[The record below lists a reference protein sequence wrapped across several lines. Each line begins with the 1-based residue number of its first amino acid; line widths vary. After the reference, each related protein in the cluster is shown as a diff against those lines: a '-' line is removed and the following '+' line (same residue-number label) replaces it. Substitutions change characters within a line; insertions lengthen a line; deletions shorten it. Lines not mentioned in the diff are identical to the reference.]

1 MKKKGLRLIICTTLM
16 TAMLGSFAGCGDS
29 SNKDG
34 NGDKSVKISVSGSTS
49 VGPLMEK
56 IAESY
61 EKENKNVSIEIN
73 QVGSSAG
80 IQDTINGVA
89 ELGMSSRDLKDEE
102 KSKGIQGTEIAYD
115 GIAVIVH
122 PDNKVGNLTLEQLKD
137 IYTGKITNW
146 KEVGGV
152 DKPIVVVSR
161 EEGSGTRDAFQEI
174 VGYDSSELIPDAT
187 ITDASGNLMTTV
199 AQNKNAIG
207 FVSFSYINDTVNAIK
222 LNDVEA
228 TEENAKNGTYKLSRP
243 FLIVT
248 KEDTLSDE
256 GQKVIDYILSDKG
269 QEIVKEDKLITIK

>member
-1 MKKKGLRLIICTTLM
+1 MKKKGLKLIIGAALM
-16 TAMLGSFAGCGDS
+16 TTMLGSFIGCGDS
-29 SNKDG
+29 SNKKSD
-34 NGDKSVKISVSGSTS
+34 DKNVTISVSGSTS

-56 IAESY
+56 IAEAY
-61 EKENKNVSIEIN
+61 EKENDNVSIEIN

-102 KSKGIQGTEIAYD
+102 KSKGVKGTEIAYD
-115 GIAVIVH
+115 GIGVIVH
-122 PDNKVGNLTLEQLKD
+122 PDNKVSNLTLEQLKD

-146 KEVGGV
+146 KDVGGE
-152 DKPIVVVSR
+152 DNQIVVVSR

-174 VGYDSSELIPDAT
+174 VGYDSSELISDAT
-187 ITDASGNLMTTV
+187 ITDASGNLLTTV

-207 FVSFSYINDTVNAIK
+207 FVSFSYIDDTVSAVK
-222 LNDVEA
+222 LDGVEA
-228 TEENAKNGTYKLSRP
+228 TEENAKSGSYKLSRP

-248 KEDTLSDE
+248 KEDKLSDE

-269 QEIVKEDKLITIK
+269 QKIVKEDKLITLK